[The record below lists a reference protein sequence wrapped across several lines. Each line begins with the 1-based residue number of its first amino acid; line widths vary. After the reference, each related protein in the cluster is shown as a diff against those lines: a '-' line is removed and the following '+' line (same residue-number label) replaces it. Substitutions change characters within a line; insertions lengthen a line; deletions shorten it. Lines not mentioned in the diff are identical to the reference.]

1 METMNQLLLFQT
13 VYQKLPAPTAIYLP
27 DGALLTANEA
37 YKSMLGYSPQ
47 GADSLSD
54 ENFAANIVLG
64 EEQSKIR
71 ELCETKTD
79 SVTFC
84 STRMHNESGSMAVE
98 VTAVLVKD
106 NQDIP
111 VAVVMQFSPVCSA
124 VENQLRDRRIFLLE
138 KLLKEVPLNIYF
150 KDTESRFLLAS
161 RSMCKL
167 CGVEDLVGMSD
178 FDLFTSEHAQQA
190 YNDEQTIMQN
200 LKPIVTEEKETWS
213 DGTISWVMSSKLPLF
228 DESGQLM
235 GTFGVSKDITELK
248 LAEQQATEAR
258 DALVSKNLELE
269 EAMEA
274 LKKTQNKLVFS
285 EKMAALGGMI
295 GGIAHEINTPLGAI
309 NASASN
315 IQGVVKAINEDIPWV
330 VKNCSQEE
338 IDWLFGLFSDAS
350 PRISAVFSKEERLL
364 KREMAAH
371 LEQRGV
377 GSASQIADL
386 LVSLGCSSEIEAMLS
401 VLSGPNA
408 LRLLA
413 LAKVILS
420 LNRNTANISVAV
432 DRVSTI
438 VKALKRYIH
447 RDANNDFLASD
458 LTETIRT
465 VLVLNSNVA
474 KNTRTRIETRF
485 QPIKLVECH
494 QDEICQVWTNILDNA
509 LQAMASLE
517 SEHLIEITVSDTG
530 TAAQVAIRDAG
541 PGIPQA
547 IQDRIFE
554 PFFTTKKAGIGT
566 GMGLDISKQIIDRHG
581 GKIYFTSEG
590 GKGTVFYVELPY
602 LHAVEQ

>member
-27 DGALLTANEA
+27 DGTLLKTNEA
-37 YKSMLGYSPQ
+37 YEAMLGYDPQ

-54 ENFAANIVLG
+54 ENIPVHTVPA
-64 EEQSKIR
+64 EEQSRIT
-71 ELCETKTD
+71 ELIENRAD

-84 STRMHNESGSMAVE
+84 STRMHKENGSMAVE
-98 VTAVLVKD
+98 ATAVLVRD
-106 NQDIP
+106 NQDNP
-111 VAVVMQFSPVCSA
+111 VAVVMQLSPQCTPL
-124 VENQLRDRRIFLLE
+124 ENQLRDRRIFLLE

-150 KDTESRFLLAS
+150 KDKESRFLLAS

-167 CGVEDLVGMSD
+167 CGVEDLAGMSD

-190 YNDEQTIMQN
+190 YNDEQAIMQS
-200 LKPIVTEEKETWS
+200 LKPIVTEERETWS

-228 DESGQLM
+228 DERGQLI
-235 GTFGVSKDITELK
+235 GTYGVSKDITELK

-315 IQGVVKAINEDIPWV
+315 VQGVVKAINEDIPWM

-338 IDWLFGLFSDAS
+338 IDWLFGLFSNAA

-364 KREMAAH
+364 KREMAAL

-377 GSASQIADL
+377 DSASQIADL
-386 LVSLGCSSEIEAMLS
+386 LVSLGCSSEIESMLS

-420 LNRNTANISVAV
+420 LNRNTANIAVAV

-447 RDANNDFLASD
+447 RDANNDFLPSD

-465 VLVLNSNVA
+465 VLVLSSNVA

-509 LQAMASLE
+509 IQAMASLE
-517 SEHLIEITVSDTG
+517 SEHLIEITVSDMG

-547 IQDRIFE
+547 IQERIFE